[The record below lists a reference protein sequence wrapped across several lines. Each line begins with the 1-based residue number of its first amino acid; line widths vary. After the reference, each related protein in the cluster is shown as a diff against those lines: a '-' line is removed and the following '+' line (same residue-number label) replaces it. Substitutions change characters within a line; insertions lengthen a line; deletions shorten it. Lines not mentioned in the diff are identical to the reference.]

1 MSINENKVKEEIT
14 KRWDYSSQHYDTY
27 HGHGVK
33 SEEEAAAWK
42 ALFRQVIPG
51 EKLSVLDVGC
61 GTGEMSKMLADMG
74 HKVTGIDLS
83 EKMLSVAKSKSP
95 GSIKFRIGDAENPP
109 FDEGKFDAVVTRHVL
124 WTLPNPEKALK
135 SWRNVLKPGGKAV
148 IIDGVWDDG
157 RLETHLKR
165 KIGEAMIHIVEK
177 NDISK
182 DSYTAEVNAILP
194 NAKGVSLDKARE
206 YMEKVGFKDVRSIEL
221 NDLVRI
227 QKKHMPLRYKIAYEY
242 EYYAIYGLK

>member
-1 MSINENKVKEEIT
+1 MSINENKIKEEIT
-14 KRWDYSSQHYDTY
+14 KRWDYSSQRYDTY

-33 SEEEAAAWK
+33 SEEEAASWK

-51 EKLSVLDVGC
+51 EKLNVLDVGC
-61 GTGEMSKMLADMG
+61 GTGEMSRMLADMG

-83 EKMLSVAKSKSP
+83 EKMLAMAKSKSLR
-95 GSIKFRIGDAENPP
+95 GIEFRIGDAENPP
-109 FDEGKFDAVVTRHVL
+109 FNEGKFDAVVTRHVL

-135 SWRNVLKPGGKAV
+135 SWRNVLKPGGKVVV
-148 IIDGVWDDG
+148 IDCVWDDG

-165 KIGEAMIHIVEK
+165 KIGETMIRIVER

-194 NAKGVSLDKARE
+194 NAKGVSLDKTRE
-206 YMEKVGFKDVRSIEL
+206 YMEKAGLKGVRSMGL
-221 NDLVRI
+221 DDLVRI
-227 QKKHMPLRYKIAYEY
+227 QKKHMPLRYKIAYKY
-242 EYYAIYGLK
+242 EYYVIYGLK

>member
-1 MSINENKVKEEIT
+1 MAINENKIKEEIT

-27 HGHGVK
+27 HGHGIK
-33 SEEEAAAWK
+33 SDEEAAAWT

-51 EKLSVLDVGC
+51 EKLNVLDVGC
-61 GTGEMSKMLADMG
+61 GTGEMSRILAEMG

-83 EKMLSVAKSKSP
+83 EKMLTVAKSKAS
-95 GSIKFRIGDAENPP
+95 GSIEFRRGDAENPP

-135 SWRNVLKPGGKAV
+135 SWRNVLKSGGRV
-148 IIDGVWDDG
+148 VVLDGIWDNG
-157 RLETHLKR
+157 SFETRMRR
-165 KIGEAMIHIVEK
+165 KIGNLMIHIVEK

-182 DSYTAEVNAILP
+182 DSYTAEMNSMLP

-206 YMEKVGFKDVRSIEL
+206 YMEKTGFKDVRSL
-221 NDLVRI
+221 GLDKLVKI
-227 QKKHMPLRYKIAYEY
+227 QKKHMPFRYKISYKY